1 MDRLHCTI
9 SFRPLHLFREKR
21 RRGTSES
28 RSPIFV
34 TYANGTGKEVGL
46 GRVQLLGIKN
56 QYLFSFFLLWNG
68 IKESI
73 TSYKESILNQ
83 FPIDSVPDRPN
94 ARKKRERERERERNA
109 SHSHNAPP
117 IASPT
122 VGRRHAHSPPQT
134 YCIFSTSTYT
144 HTHTGAPMFFHNG
157 EGPTLCVEKGWP
169 YTF

>member
-94 ARKKRERERERERNA
+94 ARRKRERERESGMHPIPTMHRP
-109 SHSHNAPP
+109 SHRPP
-117 IASPT
+117 SVGDMLTVLLRHIAYSAQVPT
-122 VGRRHAHSPPQT
+122 H
-134 YCIFSTSTYT
+134 T